1 MDALC
6 VNVKKLT
13 ERSRAVL
20 RIFVSLFFV
29 MYATTAHA
37 NIVEQA
43 QRLLTHLGY
52 NVGVI
57 DGLYGGKTERAL
69 TDFYNIQGC

>member
-1 MDALC
+1 MDSTIGDLM
-6 VNVKKLT
+6 
-13 ERSRAVL
+13 
-20 RIFVSLFFV
+20 RILVSIFFV
-29 MYATTAHA
+29 MYATTSYA
-37 NIVEQA
+37 NIGEQA
-43 QRLLTHLGY
+43 QRLLTQLGY

>member
-1 MDALC
+1 M
-6 VNVKKLT
+6 
-13 ERSRAVL
+13 
-20 RIFVSLFFV
+20 RILISIFFV
-29 MYATTAHA
+29 MYATTSYA

-43 QRLLTHLGY
+43 QRLLTQLGY